1 MRFKNILFTGTTAA
15 VMAVCIGP
23 AFAAEPM
30 KLTTKG
36 YVDAKIKPVDERSQA
51 NTNLLGNS
59 VMGTEAPTVTGAVE
73 ELRTTKLDDF
83 ARDASAIVVT
93 GADGALT
100 TSATLKMEQVNQLPE
115 TLDTKQDKLTSA
127 NEGVGIKITTG
138 ENGQTII
145 SSSATGESVT
155 YSAGEYITITDVDV
169 TNEDGTV
176 TKTKA
181 ISVLTANDISADSN
195 EVATASAVYNYALPI
210 PPADCGENGESAC
223 VLGVDGAG
231 APYWM
236 KLEMSLS
243 DRNASSG
250 DEGTGE
256 DEPVEA

>member
-51 NTNLLGNS
+51 NTNLLGDTA
-59 VMGTEAPTVTGAVE
+59 MGTTKQTVTGAVE
-73 ELRTTKLDDF
+73 ELRTTKLNDF

-100 TSATLKMEQVNQLPE
+100 TSATLKMEQVNQLPD
-115 TLDTKQDKLTSA
+115 TLATKQDKLSSA
-127 NEGVGIKITTG
+127 NQGMGIEITTG
-138 ENGQTII
+138 EDGVIKI
-145 SSSATGESVT
+145 SSTATGESVT
-155 YSAGEYITITDVDV
+155 YAQGEYITIAPNDAG
-169 TNEDGTV
+169 EM
-176 TKTKA
+176 A
-181 ISVLTANDISADSN
+181 ISVLTANDISSDSN

-210 PPADCGENGESAC
+210 PPTDCGANGESAC

-236 KLEMSLS
+236 KLELSLS

-250 DEGTGE
+250 DEGAGE
-256 DEPVEA
+256 DESVEV

>member
-59 VMGTEAPTVTGAVE
+59 VMGTTAQTVTGAVE
-73 ELRTTKLDDF
+73 ELRTTKLNDF

-93 GADGALT
+93 NADGALT
-100 TSATLKMEQVNQLPE
+100 TKANIEMAQVNRLSD
-115 TLDTKQDKLTSA
+115 TLATKQDKLTSA
-127 NEGVGIKITTG
+127 NQGVGIEITTG

-145 SSSATGESVT
+145 SSTVTGESVT
-155 YSAGEYITITDVDV
+155 YSAGEYITITDVPV

-176 TKTKA
+176 TTTKA
-181 ISVLTANDISADSN
+181 INVVGAEDITADAAG
-195 EVATASAVYNYALPI
+195 VATASAVYNYALPI

-250 DEGTGE
+250 EEGAGE
-256 DEPVEA
+256 DESVEA